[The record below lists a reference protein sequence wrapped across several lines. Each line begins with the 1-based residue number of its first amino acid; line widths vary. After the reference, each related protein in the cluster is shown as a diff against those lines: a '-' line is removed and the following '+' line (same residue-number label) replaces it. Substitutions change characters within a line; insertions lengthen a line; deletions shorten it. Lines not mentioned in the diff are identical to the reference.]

1 MTTNGLSIIWG
12 HNFHEIPSPA
22 VIEGFTEYCTFGED
36 YERRFFWLIVKS
48 QGRHFEGES
57 ERALW
62 ITQQLSKHHADNP
75 VKAA

>member
-1 MTTNGLSIIWG
+1 MTIDGLVTIWH